1 MIQWL
6 TDNKCKICFWGIL
19 SKRHLIFLCIED
31 VCVVGVFRVPPRL
44 LGGFGPS
51 LFGAVAPPL
60 GPLFDI
66 MIGLINY
73 TSVTV
78 KRHRRWGAHRGGLGG
93 VVSVCIFVFKYSLL
107 SGLLQLKL
115 GSRQSNAAHHRSTS
129 TKTKFLI
136 FQKGTIRRDWVMK
149 WNFVICAGNKYVFNL
164 VGWWRIIV
172 LLL

>member
-1 MIQWL
+1 MY
-6 TDNKCKICFWGIL
+6 WGRGCGRYL
-19 SKRHLIFLCIED
+19 PSAAKAP
-31 VCVVGVFRVPPRL
+31 GRVRTIAIW
-44 LGGFGPS
+44 S
-51 LFGAVAPPL
+51 CSAPL

-66 MIGLINY
+66 MIDLINY

-78 KRHRRWGAHRGGLGG
+78 KRHRRWGAHGGGLGG

-115 GSRQSNAAHHRSTS
+115 GSRQSNAAHHKSTSTS

-164 VGWWRIIV
+164 VGWWRKIV